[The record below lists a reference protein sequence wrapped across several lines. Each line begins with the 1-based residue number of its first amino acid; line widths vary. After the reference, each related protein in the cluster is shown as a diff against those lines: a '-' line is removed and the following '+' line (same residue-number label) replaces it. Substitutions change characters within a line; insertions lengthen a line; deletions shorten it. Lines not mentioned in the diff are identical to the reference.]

1 MSHVANRSSAIAR
14 SRSDVEPP
22 LAAERDGAAPVQGG
36 PIGPARR
43 RLKSASAGR
52 AAAEKGETQ
61 AAGGAQE
68 EARPLFANENS
79 ASAGGAASN
88 MRDKA
93 IDQAASAVSG
103 LGARMRGRQRPR
115 SGERWSSEARATE
128 PPVPLW
134 LSGLCLGLSL
144 GFTVLAAETEGNG
157 WVIALLVGAAG
168 AGGLGAFG
176 LLERMWRGGAG
187 ARARDAAAMF
197 ERYYGAAPEPIALI
211 DATGRV
217 RALNRAARA
226 KAPAG
231 ARRVMDLTPELRA
244 VDGVVFRLLREAL
257 QDRASTDVAPA
268 SQLGRPDGSED
279 AAVELTAWP
288 CARGLIAW
296 RWRPAPRRVAAPL
309 DQADAIAW
317 FRADYEGR
325 VVEANAQFCDWMD
338 VSDTAA
344 TSAPTTGQRQ
354 EQPSVGLSAVD
365 IRLAFPEIARRLMR
379 AETPFALARTRL
391 RGAPNGPQMVS
402 LMVAPLSNGAG
413 LVGVAAPA
421 SRADPGMRN
430 PDDIM
435 LALDS
440 VKSSRLFDDAPIGIA
455 LLSTDGVIL
464 RVNPTADRFLAKASE
479 DIDDSAPQSRPL
491 GVSNAVG
498 RSLVELLAE
507 DDRDEA
513 VRRLAT
519 ADEIG
524 VYAGFETAPAFEA
537 RLAVGAGTTE
547 YYAKYYLTR
556 ISTDAKTLLVCYII
570 DASEQRALEERFRQ
584 SQKLRSIG
592 ELAGGVAHDFN
603 NMLHVI
609 LSGAENLF
617 SRHDRSDPD
626 FEDIDFI
633 FQNAHRAQGLVSQ
646 LLDFSRQ
653 GMLRPEMIN
662 LTERI
667 SNDMVFMLDRM
678 VGEKIELRQELS
690 EDLWHVKVDFEKF
703 EQVLTNLVINARDA
717 MPQGGSVTVRT
728 RNRSFIQPRSLPDA
742 DMPPGD
748 YVCVEV
754 QDTGCGIPL
763 DKQDKVFEP
772 FFTTKD
778 VGKGTGLGLS
788 MVYGIVKKTDGF
800 IFLESAVGVG
810 TTFSI
815 LLPRYEPDLMERLPV
830 VAEDSAEEAG
840 EADAVHEEAAAFEH
854 QSAQEGE
861 PRAGEAR
868 GAELSSDAD
877 ERLALLAARLLSRG
891 EAGDKPEAVKPG
903 SPGAAVSG
911 EATAAAGGRK
921 APSERRG
928 HVSLAAVLRQDGAP
942 APTEPVKTEQAKAT
956 EPATGEPS
964 THKAATPA
972 SAKTMTSAKPPALG
986 RKQIILLVEDQ
997 EAVRAITAKRLKMF
1011 GYDVLEAEC
1020 GEDALELLSDQ
1031 DVAVDL
1037 LLSDVRMPCMD
1048 GPTLLQEASKH
1059 RPNLPTVFMT
1069 GYARGSFDAA
1079 IGGRTDFGFL
1089 EKPFS
1094 NIKLAEELRKQLSR

>member
-1 MSHVANRSSAIAR
+1 
-14 SRSDVEPP
+14 
-22 LAAERDGAAPVQGG
+22 
-36 PIGPARR
+36 
-43 RLKSASAGR
+43 
-52 AAAEKGETQ
+52 
-61 AAGGAQE
+61 
-68 EARPLFANENS
+68 
-79 ASAGGAASN
+79 
-88 MRDKA
+88 
-93 IDQAASAVSG
+93 
-103 LGARMRGRQRPR
+103 
-115 SGERWSSEARATE
+115 
-128 PPVPLW
+128 
-134 LSGLCLGLSL
+134 
-144 GFTVLAAETEGNG
+144 
-157 WVIALLVGAAG
+157 
-168 AGGLGAFG
+168 
-176 LLERMWRGGAG
+176 
-187 ARARDAAAMF
+187 
-197 ERYYGAAPEPIALI
+197 ERYYDAAPEPIALI

-217 RALNRAARA
+217 RALNRAARTA
-226 KAPAG
+226 APAG

-244 VDGVVFRLLREAL
+244 ADGVVFRLLREAL
-257 QDRASTDVAPA
+257 QDRASSDIAPA
-268 SQLGRPDGSED
+268 SRLGRAAGAED

-288 CARGLIAW
+288 CAQGLIAW

-309 DQADAIAW
+309 DQADTVAW

-325 VVEANAQFCDWMD
+325 VVEANPQFCKWMD
-338 VSDTAA
+338 VSGAA
-344 TSAPTTGQRQ
+344 LASAPTLG
-354 EQPSVGLSAVD
+354 EPAEPPSVSLSAVD

-379 AETPFALARTRL
+379 ADTPFALARTRL

-413 LVGVAAPA
+413 VVGVAAPA
-421 SRADPGMRN
+421 ARADAGLRN

-455 LLSTDGVIL
+455 LLSTDGVLL
-464 RVNPTADRFLAKASE
+464 RVNPAADRFLAKAAEASDE
-479 DIDDSAPQSRPL
+479 EASPSRSL

-498 RSLVELLAE
+498 RSLVELFAE

-524 VYAGFETAPAFEA
+524 VYADFETAPAFEA

-547 YYAKYYLTR
+547 YYAQYYLTR
-556 ISTDAKTLLVCYII
+556 ISTDTKTLLVCYII

-584 SQKLRSIG
+584 SQKLQSIG

-633 FQNAHRAQGLVSQ
+633 FQNAHRARGLVSQ

-653 GMLRPEMIN
+653 GTLRPVMVN

-667 SNDMVFMLDRM
+667 SNRMVFMLDRM

-690 EDLWHVKVDFEKF
+690 EDLWFVKVDFEKF

-717 MPQGGSVTVRT
+717 MPKGGSVTVRT
-728 RNRSFIQPRSLPDA
+728 RNESYTEPRRSPETI
-742 DMPPGD
+742 MPAGE

-763 DKQDKVFEP
+763 DKQDKIFEP

-788 MVYGIVKKTDGF
+788 MVYGIVKKTGGF
-800 IFLESAVGVG
+800 IFLESTVGVG

-815 LLPRYEPDLMERLPV
+815 LLPRHEPDLIERLPSV
-830 VAEDSAEEAG
+830 SGEPEEEAIEEQVFREETSTFDQG
-840 EADAVHEEAAAFEH
+840 VVEEEKVSSEA
-854 QSAQEGE
+854 Q
-861 PRAGEAR
+861 AGQTD
-868 GAELSSDAD
+868 GDAD

-891 EAGDKPEAVKPG
+891 GAGAKPE
-903 SPGAAVSG
+903 
-911 EATAAAGGRK
+911 EATSVENSARVAPGG
-921 APSERRG
+921 RRG
-928 HVSLAAVLRQDGAP
+928 HVSLSALLRKEGAAASASVEPALAP
-942 APTEPVKTEQAKAT
+942 PSPKPAAQIEPKSAPSPEAPTKQ
-956 EPATGEPS
+956 
-964 THKAATPA
+964 
-972 SAKTMTSAKPPALG
+972 PALG

-997 EAVRAITAKRLKMF
+997 EAVRAITAKRLRMC

-1020 GEDALELLSDQ
+1020 GEDALELLSDK
-1031 DVAVDL
+1031 DLVVDL
-1037 LLSDVRMPCMD
+1037 LLSDVRMPSMD
-1048 GPTLLQEASKH
+1048 GPTLLREASQH
-1059 RPNLPTVFMT
+1059 RPELPTVFMT

-1094 NIKLAEELRKQLSR
+1094 NKKLAEEVKKQLSR